1 MTRINLLT
9 LPFCVL
15 LAAGCA
21 SSEVKP
27 YGVPGS
33 SVKPISTENVFY
45 FNSKFEDQKKSG
57 QYIFDFDYDELQGH
71 GITDSQYIVQ
81 YLALRK
87 LMPPECGN
95 GIEILRHGRGENG
108 KAWLVFKCL

>member
-1 MTRINLLT
+1 MTRANLLT

-33 SVKPISTENVFY
+33 AVKPIGSGNIVY
-45 FNSKFEDQKKSG
+45 FNGQFEGQKRSG

-71 GITDSQYIVQ
+71 DITDNQYIAQ
-81 YLALRK
+81 YLAPRK
-87 LMPPECGN
+87 LMPPECSN
-95 GIEILRHGRGENG
+95 GIEVLRHGRGENG
-108 KAWLVFKCL
+108 KAWLIFKCQ